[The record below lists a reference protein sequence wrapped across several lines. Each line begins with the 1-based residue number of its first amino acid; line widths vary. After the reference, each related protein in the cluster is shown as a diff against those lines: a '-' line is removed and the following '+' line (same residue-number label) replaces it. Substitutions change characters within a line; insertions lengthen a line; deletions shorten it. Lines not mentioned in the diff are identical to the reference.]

1 MQFHEKTKNSKQ
13 LVNSYLSVS
22 LLPKCSKNFEKL
34 IFDSIFNFIIQNNL
48 LNSCLIGF
56 RPNDSCVNLLISI
69 TDNIYRVFHA
79 NFSLEVCGVY
89 KETGAYKNC
98 QIRTLA

>member
-1 MQFHEKTKNSKQ
+1 MLESPIRN
-13 LVNSYLSVS
+13 
-22 LLPKCSKNFEKL
+22 NF
-34 IFDSIFNFIIQNNL
+34 SFIIQNNL
-48 LNSCLIGF
+48 LNSCLLGF

-69 TDNIYRVFHA
+69 TDNIYRVFYA

-98 QIRTLA
+98 QIRTLAWPSFIENKK